1 MRIILTTMAIAY
13 VTLTLGGASAALAV
27 TIRIYTMHGE
37 PLPETFSA
45 AILNTA
51 AVFAAT
57 SFFGVLDMFLT
68 LWTLLKSKDWEEEA
82 RKERDAERVARE
94 AERAAREKEL
104 EDTRAARETERVARE
119 TERAAREKELE
130 DTRAARETERV
141 ARETE
146 RAAREAE
153 RVAREAER
161 ESERVAREQALLE
174 TRAFHQRILDELA
187 ADRAQQT
194 LITTRVLDLM
204 EQMTHRLNG
213 NSNGSNSGSG
223 NGNDTR
229 EE

>member
-94 AERAAREKEL
+94 KEL

-130 DTRAARETERV
+130 DTRA